1 MLNPSTLDL
10 QESAQPSPVS
20 PNERPATQPALHVQ
34 PPNLA
39 EPPNLPSLLG
49 GAGRENE
56 KRPAG
61 RVRPNFET
69 PQGSEESG
77 SPSMKGGGTVAAWW
91 LGQTLTHRFLGEQ
104 GLEGS
109 GFHTW
114 TSENHLVFLNLLGWL
129 SVSGDASVD
138 PLVRRLRLRPSTWPR
153 WSDVVGRS
161 MC

>member
-77 SPSMKGGGTVAAWW
+77 SPMHEGY
-91 LGQTLTHRFLGEQ
+91 RRC
-104 GLEGS
+104 GLVVGS
-109 GFHTW
+109 DPD
-114 TSENHLVFLNLLGWL
+114 SQ
-129 SVSGDASVD
+129 VSGRTGPGGIRVSHLDFTESPGFKPPGMAK
-138 PLVRRLRLRPSTWPR
+138 RLR
-153 WSDVVGRS
+153 
-161 MC
+161 